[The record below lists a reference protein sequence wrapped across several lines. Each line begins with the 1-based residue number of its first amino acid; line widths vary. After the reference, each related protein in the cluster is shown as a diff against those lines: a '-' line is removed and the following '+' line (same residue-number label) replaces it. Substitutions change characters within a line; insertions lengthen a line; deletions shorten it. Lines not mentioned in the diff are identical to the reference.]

1 MWYSVGELER
11 GGSIPMKKIGLVEV
25 LEGIEDRRRERS
37 VWYPLHEVLF
47 IFLAAVICGAT
58 SYVKVEMF
66 GKSKEKWLKKYIK
79 LENGVPD
86 ACTFRNVVRS
96 IDTQQL
102 HTVFIEWMKDAVENI
117 TGVVAIDGK
126 QARRTKDEKK
136 KPLHV
141 VSAFSAECG
150 LILGQLA
157 CEEKSNEITAIP
169 KLLEQLELKGCIVT
183 IDAMGTQSEIAAA
196 ITNKRADYILSLKE
210 NQRSL
215 YRDVKL
221 YFEEYRRNTTG
232 LPAACCA
239 KSHSQGHGR
248 FERRSCY
255 ICEDISW
262 LEGREKW
269 PNLQGIGVIF
279 CEIEENGKKSKQ
291 AHYFIYSC
299 KGMTAA
305 QILEAKRSH
314 WGIENKLH
322 WVLDMQ
328 FREDESRARA
338 DHSAENLNV
347 LRHWAYNLLKAQSS
361 LKGSFSDKQFKCLL
375 DEAFLDKVIASA
387 LSS

>member
-1 MWYSVGELER
+1 
-11 GGSIPMKKIGLVEV
+11 MKKLGLLEV
-25 LEGIEDRRRERS
+25 LEGIEDSRRERS

-47 IFLAAVICGAT
+47 IFIAAVICGAT

-66 GKSKEKWLKKYIK
+66 GKSKEKWLKKYIQ

-86 ACTFRNVVRS
+86 ACTFRNVVKA

-102 HTVFIEWMKDAVENI
+102 HTVFIEWMKEAVESI
-117 TGVVAIDGK
+117 SGVVAVDGK
-126 QARRTKDEKK
+126 QARRTKDAKK
-136 KPLHV
+136 RALHV

-150 LILGQLA
+150 LVLGQLA

-183 IDAMGTQSEIAAA
+183 IDAMGTQSEIASA
-196 ITNKRADYILSLKE
+196 ITNKGADYILSLKE
-210 NQRSL
+210 NQPGL

-221 YFEEYRRNTTG
+221 YFEEYRRNTAG
-232 LPAACCA
+232 LPAACCT

-248 FERRSCY
+248 FESRSCY
-255 ICEDISW
+255 VCEDISW

-269 PNLQGIGVIF
+269 SNLQGIGVIF
-279 CEIEENGKKSKQ
+279 SETEDNGKKSKQ

-299 KGMTAA
+299 KGMTAT

-328 FREDESRARA
+328 FREDKSRARA
-338 DHSAENLNV
+338 DNSAENLNV

-361 LKGSFSDKQFKCLL
+361 LKASFSDKQFICLL
-375 DEAFLDKVIASA
+375 DEAFLDKVILSA
-387 LSS
+387 LCS

>member
-1 MWYSVGELER
+1 
-11 GGSIPMKKIGLVEV
+11 MKKIGLLEV
-25 LEGIEDRRRERS
+25 LEGIEDSRRERS

-47 IFLAAVICGAT
+47 IFIAAVICGAT

-66 GKSKEKWLKKYIK
+66 GKSKEKWLKKYIQ

-86 ACTFRNVVRS
+86 ACTFRNVVKA

-102 HTVFIEWMKDAVENI
+102 HTVFIEWMKEAVESI
-117 TGVVAIDGK
+117 SGVVAVDGK
-126 QARRTKDEKK
+126 QARRTKDAKK
-136 KPLHV
+136 RALHV

-150 LILGQLA
+150 LVLGQLA

-183 IDAMGTQSEIAAA
+183 IDAMGTQSEIASA
-196 ITNKRADYILSLKE
+196 ITNKGADYILSLKE
-210 NQRSL
+210 NQPGL

-221 YFEEYRRNTTG
+221 YFEEYRRNTAG

-248 FERRSCY
+248 FESRSCY
-255 ICEDISW
+255 VCEDISW

-269 PNLQGIGVIF
+269 SNLQGIGVIF
-279 CEIEENGKKSKQ
+279 SETEDTGKKSKQ

-299 KGMTAA
+299 KGMTAT

-338 DHSAENLNV
+338 DNSAENLNV
-347 LRHWAYNLLKAQSS
+347 LRHWAYNLLKAQSF

-375 DEAFLDKVIASA
+375 DEAFLDKVILSA
-387 LSS
+387 LCS